1 MFELITFSFPVDSS
15 SRIQHLH
22 LSICS
27 KCRKKPLSLLL
38 PRLVPHSLA
47 FSAFLRKSRLH
58 VFGAR
63 YSYKQ
68 LNLQMNPPTSPVRD
82 GVDLCEIS
90 RVAWQAWQTLLAMRN
105 RRQASERRRP
115 SLILSAAAPLPTF
128 SAATGP
134 YHCRCHLDWGIN
146 QTSPC
151 NVSLVEVRMRERKRY
166 LQIRM
171 AELISFSAG
180 RREREANGFP
190 FPSPFRNLHSIPFCR
205 IISTDDGEQP
215 SRSVSLSLS
224 LSLHGCAT
232 FHFCRHHLYCFAHMQ
247 RTEGRKEGTK
257 GRSRRSVSRYAANH
271 A

>member
-1 MFELITFSFPVDSS
+1 M
-15 SRIQHLH
+15 
-22 LSICS
+22 
-27 KCRKKPLSLLL
+27 
-38 PRLVPHSLA
+38 
-47 FSAFLRKSRLH
+47 
-58 VFGAR
+58 
-63 YSYKQ
+63 
-68 LNLQMNPPTSPVRD
+68 
-82 GVDLCEIS
+82 CEIS
-90 RVAWQAWQTLLAMRN
+90 RVAWRRRQTLLAMRN

-134 YHCRCHLDWGIN
+134 YHCRCHLDRGIN

-151 NVSLVEVRMRERKRY
+151 NVSLVEVRMRGRRRY

-180 RREREANGFP
+180 RRKRERESNGFP

-215 SRSVSLSLS
+215 SRSVSLSL
-224 LSLHGCAT
+224 HGCTT

-247 RTEGRKEGTK
+247 RTEGRKAQRGGRD
-257 GRSRRSVSRYAANH
+257 GRSPAMPQTTH
-271 A
+271 ETQPET